1 MGRASGPVPRHGDFT
16 RDRRASTKGKGERLG
31 SRTSAVLR
39 EGSEPCRYAPA
50 LPRGVLSVFGAPMIL
65 RDLQALFPLRTA
77 LRPREVC
84 DTLGIG
90 LTLFYALAKQGKLKV
105 RKIGRVSVVSL
116 ADLAAYLDQTAT
128 SGCEREAC

>member
-1 MGRASGPVPRHGDFT
+1 
-16 RDRRASTKGKGERLG
+16 
-31 SRTSAVLR
+31 
-39 EGSEPCRYAPA
+39 
-50 LPRGVLSVFGAPMIL
+50 MIL

-116 ADLAAYLDQTAT
+116 ADLAEYLDQPLA
-128 SGCEREAC
+128 SGYEREAC